1 MTTYTL
7 VVIGG
12 HRLIHCE
19 VFSELPTFDIYDVLI
34 KNHGDQAW
42 LVQANINGGDSVVLE
57 EA

>member
-7 VVIGG
+7 IVIGG

-19 VFSELPTFDIYDVLI
+19 VFSELPTFDIYDVLVEH
-34 KNHGDQAW
+34 KGDQAW
-42 LVQANINGGDSVVLE
+42 LVQANVNGGDSVVLE